1 MVRMLSVMQFRLI
14 LTLKRVAA
22 CLLIGLCYPAFSQ
35 TFELRLDEGRTAARQ
50 AAMQGQFQL
59 ARDLALALIQA
70 DPNDRPALVVLA
82 AVQPQLGDGA
92 QDAAQVFARFDCPVL
107 KVNPTQLARSGC
119 AAPRSMRLMNGRNP
133 DAQRFSWSPQ
143 SEPVV
148 R

>member
-1 MVRMLSVMQFRLI
+1 MRSVMQFRLI

-50 AAMQGQFQL
+50 AAVQGQFQL

-82 AVQPQLGDGA
+82 AVQPQLGDGRA
-92 QDAAQVFARFDCPVL
+92 GRRAGVRAFRL
-107 KVNPTQLARSGC
+107 SSTEGERYE
-119 AAPRSMRLMNGRNP
+119 AAPRSMRLMNGAWPRR
-133 DAQRFSWSPQ
+133 ATIFVASAI
-143 SEPVV
+143 
-148 R
+148 